1 MYKVYIFLAVYLL
14 ICSFWL
20 TSKAFANILNELK
33 NNSEGDAFGG
43 KEVLRDSSSWCCS
56 VDRNLVVPNTKPT
69 DSVRLLSHFH
79 SSHIHH
85 SHLPLT
91 PPNASTKSSIV
102 HLMSQTSTQSDGPPS
117 EVGALKRR
125 LALLEAQNAELRK
138 LPMEEKSV
146 RLHLEGRVIR
156 RLICLTERV
165 EDLIAEF
172 DRRVTLGIELDDDAT
187 VNDLEDDRRYRSYK
201 KLATWCP
208 SVRRL
213 VHSVVEDS
221 ELSCIYSKL
230 NKGAA
235 DDTTRLKVIIA
246 SWLMQDTPPPNP
258 VIHGQSKM
266 GRGFNNDATG
276 RLICPVDYDWSDPVI
291 QQGIR
296 DYHPD
301 YRVMAHSWPAFLYRD
316 ERYDPL
322 NPTDGLFKG
331 KLLLKTFKYIFTSPT
346 SAELD
351 DQEQTSPAMLST
363 QGPPKQRRTDG
374 EHRTR
379 CDVAGLLN
387 MKSVQPRSIAYA
399 AVQLRFALSST
410 GSWRIV
416 DDEFNHQEFYDN
428 IVDFLE
434 LAATSDAVKEVED
447 LLLWWNRK
455 VFGHKHVSVYRPQ
468 RTEQLSVARCSSRR

>member
-1 MYKVYIFLAVYLL
+1 
-14 ICSFWL
+14 
-20 TSKAFANILNELK
+20 
-33 NNSEGDAFGG
+33 
-43 KEVLRDSSSWCCS
+43 
-56 VDRNLVVPNTKPT
+56 
-69 DSVRLLSHFH
+69 
-79 SSHIHH
+79 
-85 SHLPLT
+85 
-91 PPNASTKSSIV
+91 
-102 HLMSQTSTQSDGPPS
+102 
-117 EVGALKRR
+117 
-125 LALLEAQNAELRK
+125 
-138 LPMEEKSV
+138 
-146 RLHLEGRVIR
+146 EGRVIR
-156 RLICLTERV
+156 RLVCLTERV
-165 EDLIAEF
+165 EDLITEF

-187 VNDLEDDRRYRSYK
+187 LLMLTYSTRDDRRYRSYK

-208 SVRRL
+208 SVRKL

-230 NKGAA
+230 NKGADGARA
-235 DDTTRLKVIIA
+235 DDTTRLKVTIA
-246 SWLMQDTPPPNP
+246 SWLMQATPPPNP

-276 RLICPVDYDWSDPVI
+276 RLICPVDYDWSDPVV

-301 YRVMAHSWPAFLYRD
+301 YRVTAHSWPAFLYRD

-374 EHRTR
+374 ERRTR
-379 CDVAGLLN
+379 CD
-387 MKSVQPRSIAYA
+387 
-399 AVQLRFALSST
+399 LRFALSST

-455 VFGHKHVSVYRPQ
+455 VFGRKHASVYRPQ